1 MNQFECSFI
10 QLYLEIKKINKM
22 TITNNKCHELVMA
35 CFEKGSKNWAK
46 FEATWARSM
55 NYIGCLGLG

>member
-1 MNQFECSFI
+1 
-10 QLYLEIKKINKM
+10 M
-22 TITNNKCHELVMA
+22 TITNNKCHELVMT